1 MPSITLRSSGLPIV
15 PSIISF
21 FIPVHAAEE
30 QSRDRP
36 DLESSFQFF
45 FVVYIDFIDVEF
57 SVVFFCKLIEYRLQ
71 TFAIAAPGEHESLR
85 YKVCRLRISN
95 LWGLSSKFPTRCIN
109 SVFVNSIGVML
120 FPFIIIKT
128 KIGIIWFAL

>member
-1 MPSITLRSSGLPIV
+1 MRQ
-15 PSIISF
+15 
-21 FIPVHAAEE
+21 EE

-71 TFAIAAPGEHESLR
+71 TFAIATPGSM
-85 YKVCRLRISN
+85 KVYDTRFVAYV
-95 LWGLSSKFPTRCIN
+95 FPIFGAFFEVCLLA
-109 SVFVNSIGVML
+109 V
-120 FPFIIIKT
+120 
-128 KIGIIWFAL
+128 